1 MVRWDKRLI
10 NKASDV
16 PSCKLQNSLQKLFQF
31 ISLFLYKFTKTRIK
45 SFECPKS
52 TKNCEKNNAQ
62 NICESFD
69 PATQQASVLYWRL
82 LDFIMQWICDSKS
95 TFYWVLKWSGHNSSE
110 AKFLFYHF
118 CFPISKYFY
127 HHIRFLLNRSIAKSD
142 NEIGKYY

>member
-52 TKNCEKNNAQ
+52 IKNCEKNNAQ
-62 NICESFD
+62 NIRRMVCESFD
-69 PATQQASVLYWRL
+69 PGTQQASVLY
-82 LDFIMQWICDSKS
+82 
-95 TFYWVLKWSGHNSSE
+95 
-110 AKFLFYHF
+110 
-118 CFPISKYFY
+118 
-127 HHIRFLLNRSIAKSD
+127 
-142 NEIGKYY
+142 